1 MNAYT
6 KKRDMDAL
14 IRKCK
19 QYSKD
24 TSHKKKS
31 KKKSTLNSKSRSIGS
46 SIHKKHDLKIITYEK
61 SLLKKKEEIKNEENK
76 LKKRNIELLTQKQST
91 LLACVKGPQ
100 DDIIYKTMQETILNL
115 KNERKKIDEEYI
127 EYLLESSQLVCEYVT
142 LDENQEYR
150 KRELA
155 NEYDMKFED
164 KKNSIILVETELCPD
179 CNVQLYLDA
188 SQADLICQ
196 ECGLCKITLT
206 TDLPVS
212 YKDAQNYEYKSQFRY
227 DKKSH
232 LLDWLRRLTS
242 SEKTFIPEDLLNEIK
257 NEIKKDQITDYTV
270 LTTKQIKK
278 YLKKI
283 KKTEY
288 YDNIITI
295 INRLNNLPPFKLS
308 EQVEDR
314 INIMFQQIREP
325 FERFK
330 PKTRKNFFSYPFILA
345 KFFKILELDEFIPY
359 LIMLKSEEKIR
370 EQDVIFEKI
379 VKELAIKDKSINWVF
394 YPSI

>member
-1 MNAYT
+1 MNAY
-6 KKRDMDAL
+6 KKKQDLDAL

-24 TSHKKKS
+24 TNSTKKKKS
-31 KKKSTLNSKSRSIGS
+31 KKQSKLNSKTRTLTS
-46 SIHKKHDLKIITYEK
+46 SIHKKHDLKIIEYEK
-61 SLLKKKEEIKNEENK
+61 LLLKKRDEIKNLENK
-76 LKKRNIELLTQKQST
+76 LKKKNIEKLLQNETGNENDT
-91 LLACVKGPQ
+91 T
-100 DDIIYKTMQETILNL
+100 YKSIQNTILTL
-115 KNERKKIDEEYI
+115 KNEKKKIDSEYL
-127 EYLLESSQLVCEYVT
+127 EYLLESSQIVCEYIT
-142 LDENQEYR
+142 LGEAEAQEYR
-150 KRELA
+150 KRELI
-155 NEYDMKFED
+155 NEYDMKFLD
-164 KKNSIILVETELCPD
+164 KKNTMILAETELCQD

-188 SQADLICQ
+188 SQADLICP

-206 TDLPVS
+206 IDLPVS

-242 SEKTFIPEDLLNEIK
+242 SEKTFIPDDLLNEIK
-257 NEIKKDQITDYTV
+257 IEIKKDQITDYSI

-330 PKTRKNFFSYPFILA
+330 PKSRKNFFSYPFILA

-370 EQDVIFEKI
+370 EQDMIFEKI
-379 VKELAIKDKSINWVF
+379 VKELAIKDHSINWVF

>member
-1 MNAYT
+1 MNAY
-6 KKRDMDAL
+6 KKKQDMDAL

-19 QYSKD
+19 QYSRDNTPKKKR
-24 TSHKKKS
+24 SKKKS
-31 KKKSTLNSKSRSIGS
+31 KLTSKTRTLGS
-46 SIHKKHDLKIITYEK
+46 SIHKKHDLKIIEYEK
-61 SLLKKKEEIKNEENK
+61 ILLKKKEEIKNLESK
-76 LKKRNIELLTQKQST
+76 LKKRNIEILLHQGCIKS
-91 LLACVKGPQ
+91 
-100 DDIIYKTMQETILNL
+100 DEIYKSIQNTIVNL
-115 KNERKKIDEEYI
+115 KNEKKQIDSEYV
-127 EYLLESSQLVCEYVT
+127 EYLLESSQIVCEYIT

-150 KRELA
+150 KRELI
-155 NEYDMKFED
+155 NQYDMKFEN
-164 KKNSIILVETELCPD
+164 KKNAMILVETEICED

-188 SQADLICQ
+188 SQSDLICP

-206 TDLPVS
+206 IDLAVS
-212 YKDAQNYEYKSQFRY
+212 YRDAQNYEYKSQFRY

-242 SEKTFIPEDLLNEIK
+242 SEKTFIPEDLLNKIK
-257 NEIKKDQITDYTV
+257 IEIKKDQITDYSV

-283 KKTEY
+283 EMTEY

-308 EQVEDR
+308 EQVEER

-370 EQDVIFEKI
+370 EQDMIFEKI
-379 VKELAIKDKSINWVF
+379 VKELATKDHSINWVF